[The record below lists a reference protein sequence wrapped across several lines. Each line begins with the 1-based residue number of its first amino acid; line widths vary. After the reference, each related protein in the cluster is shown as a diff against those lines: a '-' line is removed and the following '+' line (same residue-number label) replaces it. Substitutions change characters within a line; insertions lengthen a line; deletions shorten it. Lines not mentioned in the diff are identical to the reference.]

1 MKNNLRKTIIAL
13 ALSVAAIAA
22 TTGCGSSGA
31 AAANTSNSAASAG
44 GDQEAVND
52 GKTNIIYGKGNG
64 PYTLLFEEAIIP
76 ILEEKGYTFEESELT
91 LQYADEALA
100 DGDIDLSVEQHT
112 AYMNAFN
119 AAYNANLVALLPIPT
134 VSAKI
139 FSETHS
145 SIDEIGEGMVIAIP
159 QDEGNQARAFVMF
172 QDLGWITLKE
182 GTNYATATAGDIE
195 ENPYNLTFY
204 EISSTYI
211 PTTLSDYDFGVITG
225 SVVANAGLDPST
237 ALFSENLTE
246 NFWLQVVVRDED
258 KNSKWVSD
266 LLEAY
271 QSEEFLSWLEENNGP
286 EFNNLWS
293 IPEY

>member
-44 GDQEAVND
+44 GDQEAAND

-119 AAYNANLVALLPIPT
+119 AAYNADLVALLPIPT

-182 GTNYATATAGDIE
+182 GTNYATATAEDIE

-204 EISSTYI
+204 EIASTYI

>member
-31 AAANTSNSAASAG
+31 AAANTGNSAASAS
-44 GDQEAVND
+44 GDQGTVND

-64 PYTLLFEEAIIP
+64 PYTPLFEEAIIP

-112 AYMNAFN
+112 AYMEAFN
-119 AAYNANLVALLPIPT
+119 EAYNANLVALLPIPT

-145 SIDEIGEGMVIAIP
+145 SIDEIGEEMVIAIP

-182 GTNYATATAGDIE
+182 GTNYATAKVEDIE